1 MATLEE
7 RVDVLESKE
16 AIRSLKIE
24 YAMACDDGYDQDRI
38 AECYTEDGVFD
49 AGEFG
54 RHEGREAIRTLF
66 DGQEEVF
73 QFAMHNVLGHSV
85 NVEPLADTA
94 TGSVFL
100 LQPCTVEGVARW
112 FAATYD
118 EEYRKGDD
126 GKWRFALSKL
136 NILFNTPYESGWV
149 KEPM

>member
-100 LQPCTVEGVARW
+100 LQPCTVEEWLAGSQRHMTRSTARVTT
-112 FAATYD
+112 ASAVRAQQA
-118 EEYRKGDD
+118 EHPVQH
-126 GKWRFALSKL
+126 AL
-136 NILFNTPYESGWV
+136 
-149 KEPM
+149 